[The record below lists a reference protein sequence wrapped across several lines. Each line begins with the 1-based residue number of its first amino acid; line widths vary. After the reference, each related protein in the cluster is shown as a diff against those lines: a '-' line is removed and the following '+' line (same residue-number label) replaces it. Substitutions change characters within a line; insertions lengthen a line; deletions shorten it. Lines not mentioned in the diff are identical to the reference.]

1 MGVRYKISAHAFML
15 KKTMA
20 LKKQSI
26 INTIAL
32 RRLKHNRRFTKGFDI
47 KRIIDGY

>member
-32 RRLKHNRRFTKGFDI
+32 SRLKNYHRSAKSLDMKGSS
-47 KRIIDGY
+47 YAY

>member
-32 RRLKHNRRFTKGFDI
+32 SRLKHDRRSAKGLDI
-47 KRIIDGY
+47 KGSIYAY